1 MAGKPY
7 FQIYREGLK
16 VGEQTSLLGSLAG
29 RHPSSTHGQWRWR
42 LVGGNGEPMAYG
54 EAYTSK
60 AAMLETL
67 DIISALGSTNY
78 FEIDGR

>member
-16 VGEQTSLLGSLAG
+16 VGEQASLLNALGGHAS
-29 RHPSSTHGQWRWR
+29 PTHGQWRWR

-54 EAYTSK
+54 EAYTTK
-60 AAMLETL
+60 AAMLATL
-67 DIISALGSTNY
+67 DIISGLGPTNY